1 MALATLASVA
11 ALAAVPAAQAA
22 PPGSAPVRFAPER
35 DYGPFVYEAEDGR
48 IAGLSVDILQLV
60 QQHAGF
66 EVTMLPPRPLAEQL
80 AAARR
85 GEVDLLSSLR
95 PTAERGE
102 YLLFSA
108 PYVSVPA
115 VLVVAAAAP
124 GRDAASSLKALV
136 GQAVAVGAGYA
147 VEAPMRAAHPQV
159 AWQAVSDDV
168 VALRG
173 VAEGRYRAAVVDLAS
188 FHFAVRQHRIAGLA
202 PAEQVGFEY
211 RLSFAAPRQQPE
223 LIARIDQ
230 TLARLPVAERQA
242 IVQRWIP
249 AALPQRPP
257 RAPWTTAIGL
267 GLLALAAAGAAWGL
281 VGRRRAGKRPA
292 DAAPAREPPR

>member
-1 MALATLASVA
+1 MQRAGA
-11 ALAAVPAAQAA
+11 ALALAMLAAAPAAWAA
-22 PPGSAPVRFAPER
+22 PPAAAPVRFAPER

-60 QQHAGF
+60 QRHAGF

-80 AAARR
+80 AAARA

-115 VLVVAAAAP
+115 VLVAPAAGP
-124 GRDAASSLKALV
+124 GREAPLSLKALA

-173 VAEGRYRAAVVDLAS
+173 VAEGRFRAAVVDLAS
-188 FHFAVRQHRIAGLA
+188 FHFAVRRHRIAGLA

-211 RLSFAAPRQQPE
+211 RLSFAAPRRQPE
-223 LIARIDQ
+223 LIARIDH

-249 AALPQRPP
+249 QPLQQRPA
-257 RAPWTTAIGL
+257 RAPGATAIGL
-267 GLLALAAAGAAWGL
+267 GLVTVALVAAAWGL
-281 VGRRRAGKRPA
+281 WRRRAGKRPA
-292 DAAPAREPPR
+292 DAPPARELPP